1 MIGHSMPCRTDGPAA
16 SVPQPRRLLLP
27 CMLVLL
33 LAAPALRAQ
42 SVEEFLR
49 KGDAA
54 AHARDFKAA
63 LGYFGK
69 ALAIAPHNTTA
80 LLWRSGVLLYTGDTA
95 AALEDLN
102 RTIELDQRSP
112 AARVT
117 RASVFIEQKL
127 YAAAIE
133 DLHKVTAIDPKD
145 TTALLL
151 LVKTHLAAG
160 EQFEAM
166 ADMRRYLEAVP
177 DGARANELR
186 WNLDQLGYAP
196 QKRNQMTL
204 RNRDTS
210 FTISIPSEWNHG
222 IRDNGN
228 VCEMYV
234 GSREVVMDSVVRC
247 TGATITVQYVRDL
260 RKVNPAFR
268 PGFDSLLP
276 QLVKIVNRADSRAI
290 AVRELERKGLT
301 AGRYNGYVVHKEVE
315 VGGELGTLYVCQ
327 VLLAAHNSGCIVT
340 FEVPAPLAEF
350 YRDALNRTVA
360 SIGLK

>member
-1 MIGHSMPCRTDGPAA
+1 MIVRFVSCRTDRPAA
-16 SVPQPRRLLLP
+16 AIPRPRRLLL
-27 CMLVLL
+27 VWL
-33 LAAPALRAQ
+33 LALPLAVPMLRAQ
-42 SVEEFLR
+42 SVDEFLR

-63 LGYFGK
+63 LDYFGK
-69 ALAIAPHNTTA
+69 ALAIAPNNTTA

-102 RTIELDQRSP
+102 RTIDLDQRSP

-117 RASVFIEQKL
+117 RAAVFIEQKL
-127 YAAAIE
+127 YVAALE

-166 ADMRRYLEAVP
+166 ADMRRYLDAAP
-177 DGARANELR
+177 NGARANELR

-196 QKRNQMTL
+196 QKRSQVTL
-204 RNRDTS
+204 RNGDTS
-210 FTISIPSEWNHG
+210 FTISIPSDWHHG

-234 GSREVVMDSVVRC
+234 GSKDVVMDSVVHS

-260 RKVNPAFR
+260 RKVNPAFK

-276 QLVKIVNRADSRAI
+276 QLVKIVNRADSRAV

-340 FEVPAPLAEF
+340 FEVPVPLAEF
-350 YRDALNRTVA
+350 YREALNRTVA